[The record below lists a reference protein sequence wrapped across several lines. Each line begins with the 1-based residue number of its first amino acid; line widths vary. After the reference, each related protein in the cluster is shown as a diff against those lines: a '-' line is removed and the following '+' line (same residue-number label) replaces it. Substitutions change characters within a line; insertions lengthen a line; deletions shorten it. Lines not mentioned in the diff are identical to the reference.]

1 MAETERRETGLKM
14 SKTRKM
20 FIVLNLFLVT
30 GLAFGF
36 LLKYE
41 SESKTTD
48 IRYTVPAT
56 KKPFLTTTTSAA
68 TFSPVRKLIK
78 FFNTLMI

>member
-30 GLAFGF
+30 GLALGF
-36 LLKYE
+36 LLKNE

-48 IRYTVPAT
+48 IRTVPAT
-56 KKPFLTTTTSAA
+56 KKPLLSTTTSAA
-68 TFSPVRKLIK
+68 K
-78 FFNTLMI
+78 F